1 MRAVPAP
8 AGPGVAPGRPRLSP
22 PAAWAVGA
30 GLLAV
35 SVAYAVVAWRY
46 VVRQPVLPMVD
57 LDVYR
62 QAGRDVL
69 AGRPVYADEARRLVF
84 TYPPFAALASV
95 VVAPFGRWSVQVAW
109 SLTTAGA
116 TAAVVWLS
124 CRAALDRA
132 GRWWPAALGA
142 LTAGALMTHPL
153 VEHVFFGQ
161 VNVFLV
167 LACLLDCLAVRPRWP
182 RGALVG
188 VATAVKLTP
197 ALYVVHLWLSGRR
210 RPAVTAGL
218 VALVCTAL
226 AWVLLPAD
234 SLGYWMRELWRT
246 ERIAGSLDY
255 TSNQS
260 LLGMATR
267 LVPDPLTRAAWL
279 AAAVTVVVLG
289 LRRARAAALA
299 GDRLGGAA
307 LVGLVAFLVSP
318 ISWIH
323 HGVWFLPA
331 LGALAGDLRDRR
343 RVALAGL
350 VAAILLLRLPWW
362 GWALL
367 DHGPLAAVPGVLL
380 NNAYGLLALGL
391 VAGLPVDRPGHPGG
405 IRLARPTLERTERA
419 GAAR

>member
-1 MRAVPAP
+1 
-8 AGPGVAPGRPRLSP
+8 
-22 PAAWAVGA
+22 VGA
-30 GLLAV
+30 GILVV

-62 QAGRDVL
+62 RAGEDVL
-69 AGRPVYADEARRLVF
+69 AGRPVYGGREQGLVF
-84 TYPPFAALASV
+84 TYPPFAAM
-95 VVAPFGRWSVQVAW
+95 VAVALTPFGRWSGQVAW
-109 SLTTAGA
+109 SLA
-116 TAAVVWLS
+116 TAAATAGVVWLS
-124 CRAALDRA
+124 FRAALDRA
-132 GRWWPAALGA
+132 GRWWPAALGVLA
-142 LTAGALMTHPL
+142 AGALLTHPL
-153 VEHVFFGQ
+153 VEHVFYGQ

-182 RGALVG
+182 RGVLVG
-188 VATAVKLTP
+188 LAAAVKLTP
-197 ALYVVHLWLSGRR
+197 GLFAVHLWLGGWR

-218 VALVCTAL
+218 VALACTTL

-234 SLGYWMRELWRT
+234 SLGYWTRELWRT

-267 LVPDPLTRAAWL
+267 LVPDPLARPVWV
-279 AAAVTVVVLG
+279 AAAVTVLILG

-299 GDRLGGAA
+299 GDRLTGAA

-343 RVALAGL
+343 RVALAGV

-367 DHGPLAAVPGVLL
+367 DHGPLAAVPGALL
-380 NNAYGLLALGL
+380 NNAYGLLAIGL
-391 VAGLPVDRPGHPGG
+391 VVGLPVDRPGRAGG
-405 IRLARPTLERTERA
+405 IRPAPPTLARVGRA
-419 GAAR
+419 EPAR